1 MEKDKVQEYVE
12 GKVTDALN
20 KVVADA
26 YLAGYNAGYQDGYN
40 KVVKDSVSVGS
51 EFVDLGLP
59 SGTLWSS
66 DYVKKDDNDMTIYA
80 TQENGADYE
89 IPTYEQFKELMDEC
103 KWEQKSEKNWTE
115 GGFYYWHEWAICLGP
130 NGNKITF
137 ERTGLYEAT
146 DCLTKTT
153 EIFFWLNNKEYFY
166 NNCANITLNS
176 LNIGSE
182 NAFSGYK
189 LPIRLVKTIG

>member
-66 DYVKKDDNDMTIYA
+66 DYVKKDDNDMTIYV
-80 TQENGADYE
+80 TQENSADYE

-103 KWEQKSEKNWTE
+103 KWDQKTEKN
-115 GGFYYWHEWAICLGP
+115 GQ
-130 NGNKITF
+130 NGEITIIM
-137 ERTGLYEAT
+137 TGQFVLVQM
-146 DCLTKTT
+146 
-153 EIFFWLNNKEYFY
+153 EIKSHLKKLDFMR
-166 NNCANITLNS
+166 
-176 LNIGSE
+176 
-182 NAFSGYK
+182 
-189 LPIRLVKTIG
+189 LPIALQEQVKFSFG

>member
-1 MEKDKVQEYVE
+1 MINKDKAKEYAE
-12 GKVTDALN
+12 GKVTEALSQ
-20 KVVADA
+20 VVADA
-26 YLAGYNAGYQDGYN
+26 YMAGYNVGYQDGID
-40 KVVKDSVSVGS
+40 KIAKDSVQEET

-66 DYVKKDDNDMTIYA
+66 DYVKKDDNDMTIYV

-103 KWEQKSEKNWTE
+103 KWEKKSEKNWTE
-115 GGFYYWHEWAICLGP
+115 SGFYYWHDWAICLGP

-137 ERTGLYEAT
+137 EKTGLYEAT
-146 DCLTKTT
+146 DSLTRTS
-153 EIFFWLNNKEYFY
+153 EIFFWLNDKES
-166 NNCANITLNS
+166 NCASITFDS

-182 NAFSGYK
+182 NMFSGYK
-189 LPIRLVKTIG
+189 LPIRLVKR

>member
-1 MEKDKVQEYVE
+1 MNTVDKAKEYAE
-12 GKVTDALN
+12 GKVIEALSQVVTDA
-20 KVVADA
+20 
-26 YLAGYNAGYQDGYN
+26 YMSGYDAGYQDGID
-40 KVVKDSVSVGS
+40 KVAKDSSLEET

-59 SGTLWSS
+59 SGALWAS
-66 DYVKKDDNDMTIYA
+66 DYVKKDDNDMTIYV

-115 GGFYYWHEWAICLGP
+115 SGFYYWHDWAICLGP

-137 ERTGLYEAT
+137 EKTGLYEAT
-146 DCLTKTT
+146 DSLTRTS
-153 EIFFWLNNKEYFY
+153 EIFFWLNDKES
-166 NNCANITLNS
+166 NCASITFDS

-182 NAFSGYK
+182 NMFSGYK
-189 LPIRLVKTIG
+189 LPIRLVKR

>member
-1 MEKDKVQEYVE
+1 MKEVDKAKEYAD
-12 GKVTDALN
+12 GKVTEALSQ
-20 KVVADA
+20 VVADV
-26 YLAGYNAGYQDGYN
+26 YMAGYDAGYQDGYN
-40 KVVKDSVSVGS
+40 KVFKDSVTEGI
-51 EFVDLGLP
+51 EYVDLGLP

-66 DYVKKDDNDMTIYA
+66 DYVKDDNDKTIYV
-80 TQENGADYE
+80 TQENSTDYA

-115 GGFYYWHEWAICLGP
+115 GGFYNWHEWAICLGP

-137 ERTGLYEAT
+137 ESTGYYEAT
-146 DCLTKTT
+146 DSLTRSS
-153 EIFFWLNNKEYFY
+153 EIFFWLNNKEYFHR
-166 NNCANITLNS
+166 NCACITLNS

-182 NAFSGYK
+182 NVFSGYK